1 MVSGLFK
8 NSQNSNMGWFTYD
21 ATEDTDEDP
30 YRGTTSPPQGG
41 AQPESGSL
49 IIIRLIIPQAAT
61 YMEAPEPA
69 FRIFPTQV
77 PCYLNPILPGKSGF
91 LLGVKLFLLPPKI
104 LASCQLTVRLP
115 SSDEE
120 TWCWR
125 QGRLLQWQT
134 QEGAWKGPGPK
145 GHTKAPHPQC
155 IWAPE
160 DSTELVSAAWR
171 APGVWSWYTWCL
183 TYLNVVT
190 FPGSFLCLS
199 GADHK
204 ARGRAGIVCLSCLS
218 VQGCRVLLKPSG
230 WKMSSNYKFLLLFL
244 LPCKSS
250 DAGFHMPICF
260 CLRRFIQIEFEEK
273 SRLPKHN
280 DLSKNPLNHFG
291 NPNKSRAWS
300 WVACIA
306 LATKR
311 HCLLF
316 HLTLL

>member
-1 MVSGLFK
+1 
-8 NSQNSNMGWFTYD
+8 
-21 ATEDTDEDP
+21 
-30 YRGTTSPPQGG
+30 
-41 AQPESGSL
+41 
-49 IIIRLIIPQAAT
+49 
-61 YMEAPEPA
+61 MEAPEPA

-183 TYLNVVT
+183 TYLDVVT

-204 ARGRAGIVCLSCLS
+204 ARGERALCACLAFLYKVAECCWNHLDERCHPIINSYYSFYCL
-218 VQGCRVLLKPSG
+218 VRVL
-230 WKMSSNYKFLLLFL
+230 M
-244 LPCKSS
+244 
-250 DAGFHMPICF
+250 
-260 CLRRFIQIEFEEK
+260 
-273 SRLPKHN
+273 
-280 DLSKNPLNHFG
+280 
-291 NPNKSRAWS
+291 
-300 WVACIA
+300 
-306 LATKR
+306 LAFT
-311 HCLLF
+311 CPYVSV
-316 HLTLL
+316 